1 MAVIKTYTIP
11 DQHVAELIVIFGKDY
26 QEFTPDVNG
35 ELTIPNTQSK
45 ANFASQKFDEEVRRA
60 ISTIVTRHRYEVQ
73 QAAVTV
79 DLTDILE

>member
-26 QEFTPDVNG
+26 QEFIPDANG
-35 ELTIPNTQSK
+35 ELIPNTQSK